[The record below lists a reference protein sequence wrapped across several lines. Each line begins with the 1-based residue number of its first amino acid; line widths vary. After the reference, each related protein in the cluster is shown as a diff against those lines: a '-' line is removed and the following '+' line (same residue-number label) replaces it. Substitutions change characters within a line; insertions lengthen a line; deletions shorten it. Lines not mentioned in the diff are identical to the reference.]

1 MNSDYAHLAALI
13 KGNFIPVVLVITS
26 SEAEDLFQKNA
37 LSLVQLFSKFC
48 FSFISQTVKD

>member
-13 KGNFIPVVLVITS
+13 KGNFIPVVLVIAS
-26 SEAEDLFQKNA
+26 SEAEDLCKKNA

-48 FSFISQTVKD
+48 FSFISQTVKG